1 MTYRHVIKTWSIK
14 SLFLS
19 AYPVPSGNK
28 PSSEASHMATG
39 PIGIHPLTL
48 SYCTGFSPRGTDNT
62 TPSGTA
68 ILEGLFPY
76 LSGSS
81 PSPKTSL
88 KSLFFYGGAPL
99 TNERAKLVN
108 NGCFSS
114 SSTAN
119 RLWSLCQTKYGQAL
133 LINYRTGHKCHV
145 SSQPSPSLDL
155 PQRMKL
161 EIMC

>member
-1 MTYRHVIKTWSIK
+1 MLLKHGLLSHY
-14 SLFLS
+14 FLS

-39 PIGIHPLTL
+39 PTGIHPLTL

-81 PSPKTSL
+81 PSPKTS
-88 KSLFFYGGAPL
+88 
-99 TNERAKLVN
+99 
-108 NGCFSS
+108 
-114 SSTAN
+114 
-119 RLWSLCQTKYGQAL
+119 
-133 LINYRTGHKCHV
+133 
-145 SSQPSPSLDL
+145 
-155 PQRMKL
+155 
-161 EIMC
+161 

>member
-1 MTYRHVIKTWSIK
+1 MHAYVSYRLTCLDYSPACRKTKHS
-14 SLFLS
+14 SLALHCPCSKWPTDMLLKHGLLSHYFLS
-19 AYPVPSGNK
+19 AYPMPSGNK

-39 PIGIHPLTL
+39 PTGIHPLTL

-68 ILEGLFPY
+68 VLEGFFPY

-81 PSPKTSL
+81 PSPKTSY
-88 KSLFFYGGAPL
+88 KSLFLYGGAPL
-99 TNERAKLVN
+99 TNERTKLVD

-119 RLWSLCQTKYGQAL
+119 RLWSLCQTK
-133 LINYRTGHKCHV
+133 
-145 SSQPSPSLDL
+145 
-155 PQRMKL
+155 
-161 EIMC
+161 

>member
-1 MTYRHVIKTWSIK
+1 M
-14 SLFLS
+14 
-19 AYPVPSGNK
+19 PSGNK

-39 PIGIHPLTL
+39 PTGIHPLTL

-62 TPSGTA
+62 TPSGSA

-76 LSGSS
+76 LPGSS
-81 PSPKTSL
+81 LSPKTSL
-88 KSLFFYGGAPL
+88 KSLFLYEGAPL

-119 RLWSLCQTKYGQAL
+119 RALIFVSNKIRSRPPDQLQDRPQVSCQQLAQSVSESSSEDETGNNVLGWTSSLSGHL
-133 LINYRTGHKCHV
+133 LA
-145 SSQPSPSLDL
+145 
-155 PQRMKL
+155 
-161 EIMC
+161 